1 MDIQTFLVA
10 FFAFIAVVVGLIIL
24 HEFGHYLAGRM
35 FGLIPKAFS
44 IGMGPEIGRHIDKHG
59 TRWKL
64 CALPIG
70 GYVKF
75 AGEIHPGAGSDDD
88 RNEDYNFAS
97 LARWK
102 RAIIIAAGPVTN
114 ILVTAIIFLGLTL
127 VMGKPT
133 IEPVVQQVEISSS
146 ADEAG
151 LEVGDRITAV
161 DGEKEFDLQQTI
173 RKIRIYPG
181 SEIVFDIERDAGALT
196 IPVPIRPTIHE
207 AKDGAKF
214 TVGTIGVVF
223 PKTMVRTF
231 SPYDLIDGSFVEA
244 FRLFKFQTVAM
255 GQMVTGE
262 RSLDEISGPLRL
274 AKMSGEQAML
284 GTVSLL
290 AFAAF
295 ISIAIAFMNLL
306 PIPGL
311 DGGYLTLYLIETILR
326 RDVSLKVLTFATRCG
341 YAVVGVLMIFAFSND
356 LRMLLG

>member
-1 MDIQTFLVA
+1 MDIQTFFIA
-10 FFAFIAVVVGLIIL
+10 FLAFIAVVVGLIVL

-44 IGMGPEIGRHIDKHG
+44 VGMGPEIARYIDKHG

-64 CALPIG
+64 CVLPLG

-75 AGEIHPGAGSDDD
+75 AGEIHPGSGSDED
-88 RNEDYNFAS
+88 RQEDHNFAG

-114 ILVTAIIFLGLTL
+114 ILVTAFIFLGLTL
-127 VMGKPT
+127 VLGKPT
-133 IEPVVQQVEISSS
+133 IEPVVQQVELGSS
-146 ADEAG
+146 AEEAG
-151 LEVGDRITAV
+151 LQVGDRITAV
-161 DGEKEFDLQQTI
+161 DGEGEFDLQQTI

-181 SEIVFDIERDAGALT
+181 KQVVFDVERKGEEMT
-196 IPVPIRPTIHE
+196 IPVPIREKILE
-207 AKDGAKF
+207 ADDGAQYKI
-214 TVGTIGVVF
+214 GSIGVIF
-223 PKTMVRTF
+223 PRALVRTY
-231 SPYDLIDGSFVEA
+231 SLSDLLDGSFLEA
-244 FRLFKFQTVAM
+244 IRLFKFQAVAM
-255 GQMVTGE
+255 GQMVSGE

-274 AKMSGEQAML
+274 AKMSGEQATL
-284 GTVSLL
+284 GVVALL
-290 AFAAF
+290 AFSAF

-311 DGGYLTLYLIETILR
+311 DGGYLALYLIESILQ
-326 RDVSLKVLTFATRCG
+326 RDVSLAVLTFATRCG